1 MSVSSLR
8 TEQPPRSSNY
18 DSPYLSIQEVADYLS
33 VSRRTIEYWVAAGII
48 PSVELPGRIR
58 RFDRAAIDQWVCDHA
73 VPARAEG
80 RRR

>member
-1 MSVSSLR
+1 MSPVSTSC
-8 TEQPPRSSNY
+8 QP
-18 DSPYLSIQEVADYLS
+18 SPYLSYDDVANYLG
-33 VSRRTIEYWVAAGII
+33 VSRRTVKYWVASGAI

-58 RFDRAAIDQWVCDHA
+58 RFDRAAIDQWVRSRA